1 MRALLKTKGGSC
13 LSIIVDVQELT
24 KRYGSLLAVNK
35 VNFAIEQGEIFG
47 FLGPNGAGKTTCLE
61 MMEGLRKPDGG
72 KILLKGFSVWPDPG
86 KVKNLI
92 GVQLQSTSF
101 YEELTVKEVLILF
114 ASLYG
119 RRLSKRQ
126 LDSLLNMA
134 GLEEKRN
141 AYTNSLSGGQKQRLA
156 IITALVNEPEII
168 FLDEPTTGLD
178 PQARRRSWEI
188 IQELQSKGKTIIL
201 TTHYMEEAEKLCKRV
216 AIIDQGKIVAI
227 DQPQKLIDQ
236 LGQKAKISFAS
247 SRPLESTFLAQIG
260 AEAGQVNSGD
270 GQVFFAGNP
279 AQVIGVLLEK
289 AKQEGIVIHNLHV
302 SSPSLDDVFLG
313 LTGKELRD

>member
-1 MRALLKTKGGSC
+1 M
-13 LSIIVDVQELT
+13 IIDVQDLT
-24 KRYGSLLAVNK
+24 KRYGGLLAVDK
-35 VNFAIEQGEIFG
+35 VNFAVEQGEIFG

-72 KILLKGFSVWPDPG
+72 QVLLKGISVWPNPG

-101 YEELTVKEVLILF
+101 YEELTVKEILVLF
-114 ASLYG
+114 ASLYN
-119 RRLSKRQ
+119 RRLSEGQ
-126 LDSLLNMA
+126 LESLLSMA

-141 AYTNSLSGGQKQRLA
+141 AYTNTLSGGQKQRLA

-188 IQELQSKGKTIIL
+188 IRELQGKGKTIIL
-201 TTHYMEEAEKLCKRV
+201 TTHYMEEAENLCARV

-227 DQPQKLIDQ
+227 DQPQKLIEQ
-236 LGQKAKISFAS
+236 LGKKAKISFAS
-247 SRPLESTFLAQIG
+247 SRPLESVFLAQLG
-260 AEAGQVNSGD
+260 AEAGQVSSAE
-270 GQVFFAGNP
+270 GQVLFASDP
-279 AQVIGVLLEK
+279 AQTIGVLLEK

>member
-1 MRALLKTKGGSC
+1 
-13 LSIIVDVQELT
+13 LSVIVDVQDLT
-24 KRYGSLLAVNK
+24 KRYGSLLAVDK

-72 KILLKGFSVWPDPG
+72 KVLLKGVSVWPDPG
-86 KVKNLI
+86 KVKKLI

-101 YEELTVKEVLILF
+101 YEELTVKEIMILF

-119 RRLSKRQ
+119 RRLSGKQ
-126 LDSLLNMA
+126 LDSLLGMA

-188 IQELQSKGKTIIL
+188 IRELQSKGKTIIL
-201 TTHYMEEAEKLCKRV
+201 TTHYMEEAENLCERV

-236 LGQKAKISFAS
+236 LDKKSKISFTG
-247 SRPLESTFLAQIG
+247 SRPLDNLFLAQFG
-260 AEAGQVNSGD
+260 AEAGRFNSDDGYVVFSGD
-270 GQVFFAGNP
+270 P
-279 AQVIGVLLEK
+279 AQTIGALLES
-289 AKQEGIVIHNLHV
+289 AKQEGIVIKNLHV

>member
-1 MRALLKTKGGSC
+1 MSV
-13 LSIIVDVQELT
+13 IVDVQDLT
-24 KRYGSLLAVNK
+24 KRYGSLLAVDK

-72 KILLKGFSVWPDPG
+72 KVLLKGVSVWPDPG
-86 KVKNLI
+86 KVKKLI

-101 YEELTVKEVLILF
+101 YEELTVKEIMILF

-119 RRLSKRQ
+119 RRLSGKQ
-126 LDSLLNMA
+126 LDSLLGMA

-188 IQELQSKGKTIIL
+188 IRELQSKGKTIIL
-201 TTHYMEEAEKLCKRV
+201 TTHYMEEAENLCERV

-236 LGQKAKISFAS
+236 LDKKSKISFTG
-247 SRPLESTFLAQIG
+247 SRPLDNLFLAQFG
-260 AEAGQVNSGD
+260 AEAGRFNSDDGYVVFSGD
-270 GQVFFAGNP
+270 P
-279 AQVIGVLLEK
+279 AQTIGALLES
-289 AKQEGIVIHNLHV
+289 AKQEGIVIKNLHV

>member
-1 MRALLKTKGGSC
+1 MSM
-13 LSIIVDVQELT
+13 IIDVQDLT
-24 KRYGSLLAVNK
+24 KRYGGLLAVDK
-35 VNFAIEQGEIFG
+35 VNFAVEQGEIFG

-72 KILLKGFSVWPDPG
+72 QVLLKGISVWPNPG

-101 YEELTVKEVLILF
+101 YEELTVKEILVLF
-114 ASLYG
+114 ASLYN
-119 RRLSKRQ
+119 RRLSEGQ
-126 LDSLLNMA
+126 LESLLSMA

-141 AYTNSLSGGQKQRLA
+141 AYTNTLSGGQKQRLA

-188 IQELQSKGKTIIL
+188 IRELQGKGKTIIL
-201 TTHYMEEAEKLCKRV
+201 TTHYMEEAENLCARV

-227 DQPQKLIDQ
+227 DQPQKLIEQ
-236 LGQKAKISFAS
+236 LGKKAKISFAS
-247 SRPLESTFLAQIG
+247 SRPLESVFLAQLG
-260 AEAGQVNSGD
+260 AEAGQVSSAEE
-270 GQVFFAGNP
+270 QVLFASDP
-279 AQVIGVLLEK
+279 AQTIGVLLEK

>member
-1 MRALLKTKGGSC
+1 MSV
-13 LSIIVDVQELT
+13 IVDVQDLT
-24 KRYGSLLAVNK
+24 KRYGSLLAVDR
-35 VNFAIEQGEIFG
+35 VNFAIGQGEIFG

-72 KILLKGFSVWPDPG
+72 KVLLKGVSVWPDPG

-101 YEELTVKEVLILF
+101 YEELTVKEIMILF

-119 RRLSKRQ
+119 RRLSGKQ
-126 LDSLLNMA
+126 LDSLLGMA

-188 IQELQSKGKTIIL
+188 IRELQSKGKTIIL
-201 TTHYMEEAEKLCKRV
+201 TTHYMEEAENLCERV

-236 LGQKAKISFAS
+236 LDKKSKISFTG
-247 SRPLESTFLAQIG
+247 SRPLDNLFLAQFG
-260 AEAGQVNSGD
+260 AEAGRFNSDDGYVVFSGD
-270 GQVFFAGNP
+270 P
-279 AQVIGVLLEK
+279 AQTIGALLER
-289 AKQEGIVIHNLHV
+289 AKQEGIVIKNLHV

>member
-1 MRALLKTKGGSC
+1 MSV
-13 LSIIVDVQELT
+13 IVDVQDLT
-24 KRYGSLLAVNK
+24 KRYGSLLAVDK

-72 KILLKGFSVWPDPG
+72 KVLLKGISVWPDPG
-86 KVKNLI
+86 KVKKLI

-101 YEELTVKEVLILF
+101 YEELTVKEIMILF

-119 RRLSKRQ
+119 RRLSGKQ
-126 LDSLLNMA
+126 LDSLLGMA

-188 IQELQSKGKTIIL
+188 IRELQSKGKTIIL
-201 TTHYMEEAEKLCKRV
+201 TTHYMEEAENLCERV

-236 LGQKAKISFAS
+236 LDKKSKISFTG
-247 SRPLESTFLAQIG
+247 SRPLDNLFLAQFG
-260 AEAGQVNSGD
+260 AEAGRLNSDDGYVVFSGD
-270 GQVFFAGNP
+270 P
-279 AQVIGVLLEK
+279 AQTIGALLES
-289 AKQEGIVIHNLHV
+289 AKQEGIVIKNLHV

>member
-1 MRALLKTKGGSC
+1 M
-13 LSIIVDVQELT
+13 SIIVDVQDLT
-24 KRYGSLLAVNK
+24 KRYGDLLAVNK
-35 VNFAIEQGEIFG
+35 VSFTIEQGEIFG

-61 MMEGLRKPDGG
+61 IMEGLRKPDGG
-72 KILLKGFSVWPDPG
+72 QVLLKGQSVWPDPR

-101 YEELTVKEVLILF
+101 YEELTVKEILVLF

-119 RRLSKRQ
+119 RKLSGLQ
-126 LDSLLNMA
+126 LDSLLSMA

-201 TTHYMEEAEKLCKRV
+201 TTHYMEEAENLCERV

-236 LGQKAKISFAS
+236 LGKKAKISFAS
-247 SRPLESTFLAQIG
+247 TRPLESLFLAQLG
-260 AEAGQVNSGD
+260 AEAGQVNSGE
-270 GQVFFAGNP
+270 GHVIFAGEP
-279 AQVIGVLLEK
+279 AQAIGVLLEK
-289 AKQEGIVIHNLHV
+289 AKQEGVVIKNLHV

>member
-1 MRALLKTKGGSC
+1 MSV
-13 LSIIVDVQELT
+13 IVDVQDLT
-24 KRYGSLLAVNK
+24 KRYGSLLAVDK

-72 KILLKGFSVWPDPG
+72 KVLLKGVSVWPDPG
-86 KVKNLI
+86 KVKKLI

-101 YEELTVKEVLILF
+101 YEELTVKEIMILF

-119 RRLSKRQ
+119 RRLSGKQ
-126 LDSLLNMA
+126 LDSLLGMA

-188 IQELQSKGKTIIL
+188 IRELQSKGKTIIL
-201 TTHYMEEAEKLCKRV
+201 TTHYMEEAENLCERV

-236 LGQKAKISFAS
+236 LDKKSKISFTG
-247 SRPLESTFLAQIG
+247 SRPLDNLFLAQFG
-260 AEAGQVNSGD
+260 AEAGRLNSDDGYVVFSGD
-270 GQVFFAGNP
+270 P
-279 AQVIGVLLEK
+279 AQTIGALLER
-289 AKQEGIVIHNLHV
+289 AKQEGIVIKNLHV

>member
-1 MRALLKTKGGSC
+1 M
-13 LSIIVDVQELT
+13 SIFVDVQELT

-35 VNFAIEQGEIFG
+35 VSFAIEQGEIFG

-72 KILLKGFSVWPDPG
+72 QVLLKGISVWPDPG

-101 YEELTVKEVLILF
+101 YEELTVKEILVLF
-114 ASLYG
+114 AALYG
-119 RRLSKRQ
+119 RRLSEKQ
-126 LDSLLNMA
+126 LTGLLETA
-134 GLEEKRN
+134 GLVEKSN

-188 IQELQSKGKTIIL
+188 IRELQGKGKTIIL
-201 TTHYMEEAEKLCKRV
+201 TTHYMEEAENLCERV

-236 LGQKAKISFAS
+236 LGQKTKISFIS
-247 SRPLESTFLAQIG
+247 SRPLESGFLARLG
-260 AEAGQVNSGD
+260 AEAGQFNAGD
-270 GQVFFAGNP
+270 SQVVFAGDP
-279 AQVIGVLLEK
+279 AQTIGVLLEK
-289 AKQEGIVIHNLHV
+289 AKQEGIVIKNLHV

>member
-1 MRALLKTKGGSC
+1 MSV
-13 LSIIVDVQELT
+13 IVDVQDLT
-24 KRYGSLLAVNK
+24 KRYGSLLAVDK

-72 KILLKGFSVWPDPG
+72 KVLLKGVSVWPDPG
-86 KVKNLI
+86 KVKKLI

-101 YEELTVKEVLILF
+101 YEELTVKEIMILF

-119 RRLSKRQ
+119 RRLSGKQ
-126 LDSLLNMA
+126 LDSLLGMA

-188 IQELQSKGKTIIL
+188 IRELQSKGKTIIL
-201 TTHYMEEAEKLCKRV
+201 TTHYMEEAENLCERV

-236 LGQKAKISFAS
+236 LDKKSKISFTG
-247 SRPLESTFLAQIG
+247 SRPLDNLFLAQFG
-260 AEAGQVNSGD
+260 AEAGRLNSDDGYVVFSGD
-270 GQVFFAGNP
+270 P
-279 AQVIGVLLEK
+279 AQTIGALLES
-289 AKQEGIVIHNLHV
+289 AKQEGIVIKNLHV

>member
-1 MRALLKTKGGSC
+1 
-13 LSIIVDVQELT
+13 LSVIVDVQELT
-24 KRYGSLLAVNK
+24 KRYGGFLAVNK
-35 VNFAIEQGEIFG
+35 VSFAIEQGEIFG

-72 KILLKGFSVWPDPG
+72 KVLLKDISVWPEPA

-101 YEELTVKEVLILF
+101 YEELTVKEILVLF

-119 RRLSKRQ
+119 RKLSGRE
-126 LDSLLNMA
+126 LDNLLSMA

-188 IQELQSKGKTIIL
+188 IRELQGKGKTIIL
-201 TTHYMEEAEKLCKRV
+201 TTHYMEEAENLCERV

-227 DQPQKLIDQ
+227 DQPQELIDQ

-247 SRPLESTFLAQIG
+247 SRPLASLFLAELG
-260 AEAGQVNSGD
+260 AEAGQVNSGE
-270 GQVFFAGNP
+270 GQIVFTVDP
-279 AQVIGVLLEK
+279 AQTIGALLEK
-289 AKQEGIVIHNLHV
+289 AKQEGIVIKNLHV
-302 SSPSLDDVFLG
+302 SSPSLDDVFLS

>member
-1 MRALLKTKGGSC
+1 M
-13 LSIIVDVQELT
+13 IIDVQDLT
-24 KRYGSLLAVNK
+24 KRYGGLLAVDK
-35 VNFAIEQGEIFG
+35 VNFAVEQGEIFG

-72 KILLKGFSVWPDPG
+72 QVLLKGISVWPNPG

-101 YEELTVKEVLILF
+101 YEELTVKEILVLF
-114 ASLYG
+114 ASLYN
-119 RRLSKRQ
+119 RRLSEGQ
-126 LDSLLNMA
+126 LESLLSMA

-141 AYTNSLSGGQKQRLA
+141 AYTNTLSGGQKQRLA

-188 IQELQSKGKTIIL
+188 IRELQGKGKTIIL
-201 TTHYMEEAEKLCKRV
+201 TTHYMEEAENLCARV

-227 DQPQKLIDQ
+227 DQPQKLIEQ
-236 LGQKAKISFAS
+236 LGKKAKISFAS
-247 SRPLESTFLAQIG
+247 SRPLESVFLAQLG
-260 AEAGQVNSGD
+260 AEAGQVSSAEE
-270 GQVFFAGNP
+270 QVLFASDP
-279 AQVIGVLLEK
+279 AQTIGVLLEK

>member
-1 MRALLKTKGGSC
+1 MSM
-13 LSIIVDVQELT
+13 IIDVQDLT
-24 KRYGSLLAVNK
+24 KRYGGLLAVDK
-35 VNFAIEQGEIFG
+35 VNFAVEQGEIFG

-72 KILLKGFSVWPDPG
+72 QVLLKGISVWPNPG

-101 YEELTVKEVLILF
+101 YEELTVKEILVLF
-114 ASLYG
+114 ASLYN
-119 RRLSKRQ
+119 RRLSEGQ
-126 LDSLLNMA
+126 LESLLSMA

-141 AYTNSLSGGQKQRLA
+141 AYTNTLSGGQKQRLA

-188 IQELQSKGKTIIL
+188 IRELQGKGKTIIL
-201 TTHYMEEAEKLCKRV
+201 TTHYMEEAENLCARV

-227 DQPQKLIDQ
+227 DQPQKLIEQ
-236 LGQKAKISFAS
+236 LGKKAKISFAS
-247 SRPLESTFLAQIG
+247 SRPLESVFLAQLG
-260 AEAGQVNSGD
+260 AEAGQVSSAE
-270 GQVFFAGNP
+270 GQVLFASDP
-279 AQVIGVLLEK
+279 AQTIGVLLEK